1 MTSGVRAKHVPLR
14 RCAVCRA
21 QAPQAELLRLV
32 KGEAGFRLDLKR
44 RLGGRGTWICS
55 ECAAS
60 SNEKRLRHAFR
71 GSAQQVRELLDAA
84 LAHVP
89 PTAAG
94 AAGIPPRRLE

>member
-1 MTSGVRAKHVPLR
+1 MTSAARVRHVPLR

-32 KGEAGFRLDLKR
+32 KDVAGYRLDLTR
-44 RLGGRGTWICS
+44 RLGGRGTWICAA
-55 ECAAS
+55 CAAS
-60 SNEKRLRHAFR
+60 SNEKRLRNAFK